1 MSFYFPSQTR
11 VIIDIVLYKR
21 VVFVRFI
28 YIKENNNSIGDA
40 MYREKTLLN
49 LYIKI
54 QTCNDQRE
62 RKEEQLFFVVLFP
75 HYSQTKNIGRQ
86 SRSSK

>member
-40 MYREKTLLN
+40 MYREKNPVKSVHQDTDM
-49 LYIKI
+49 
-54 QTCNDQRE
+54 Q
-62 RKEEQLFFVVLFP
+62 
-75 HYSQTKNIGRQ
+75 
-86 SRSSK
+86 